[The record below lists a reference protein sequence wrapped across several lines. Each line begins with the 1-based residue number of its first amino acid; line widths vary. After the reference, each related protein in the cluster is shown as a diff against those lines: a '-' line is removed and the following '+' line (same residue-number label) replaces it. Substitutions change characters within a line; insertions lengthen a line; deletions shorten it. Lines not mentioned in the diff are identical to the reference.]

1 MTGWLSTQE
10 GSTALTYAAI
20 GGRLEVVTK
29 LAELGGH
36 LAADADNVSA
46 VRHFGYRV
54 HLYFLFRCWLL
65 SLDSLLGWSDRFD
78 DGSFP
83 WSS

>member
-46 VRHFGYRV
+46 VRHFGFRV
-54 HLYFLFRCWLL
+54 HLYLLFQCWLL
-65 SLDSLLGWSDRFD
+65 FDFLPGGSDGFD
-78 DGSFP
+78 DGSFL